1 MNGKKIKELIASG
14 YKIKAIITSDKK
26 YIKSIIQYRIIKN
39 DSFYFITKYQAIN
52 YLPTEAIIHINF
64 HKKLTNILSGN
75 DFSKKVEYALIAL
88 VEMDNGG
95 GNVELITA
103 KSLAE
108 QFHIPT
114 EIMGKVLQTLVKG
127 GLLFSVQ
134 GVKGGYTLARSLGKI
149 SVLELINSVD
159 GEIGITSCIN
169 DSTGNCAQYEYCT
182 IRTPMEV
189 VQNELEDFFNKISV
203 LDIKNKY
210 AGKVLAL

>member
-1 MNGKKIKELIASG
+1 ML
-14 YKIKAIITSDKK
+14 
-26 YIKSIIQYRIIKN
+26 R
-39 DSFYFITKYQAIN
+39 
-52 YLPTEAIIHINF
+52 
-64 HKKLTNILSGN
+64 
-75 DFSKKVEYALIAL
+75 FSKKVEYALIAL